1 LKRNAFSEQ
10 GNRPHPTTEPIPSF
24 PPEKAHLYFNQQ
36 QEKPMIWLLLL
47 LIVMTGIYVN
57 SVRWLLLGLLVM
69 AIKAFPQVVLP
80 SLAALI
86 AWTIKISLRR

>member
-1 LKRNAFSEQ
+1 
-10 GNRPHPTTEPIPSF
+10 
-24 PPEKAHLYFNQQ
+24 
-36 QEKPMIWLLLL
+36 
-47 LIVMTGIYVN
+47 MTGIYVN

-86 AWTIKISLRR
+86 VWTVKISLRR